1 MTFSGSQ
8 VALPPELCQ
17 RMVGRSWQDD
27 PRCPRFEAL
36 RLLTLTYW
44 DCAGAV
50 AEGQLVVAEPLA
62 DEVLAIFAGLFD
74 IRFSIARMELIDA
87 FGGDDDAAMAAN
99 NTSAFNFRNVAG
111 SNVLSNHAFGAAIDI
126 NPLFN
131 PMIVDG
137 AFFPPAGVAYA
148 DREDARPGMIVRPGP
163 VVELFEARGWEWGGD
178 WSSKDYHHFANPG
191 FRR

>member
-87 FGGDDDAAMAAN
+87 FGVVAARKLRGIACGSKSLEVDPFDHLSIAHVETGDDP
-99 NTSAFNFRNVAG
+99 
-111 SNVLSNHAFGAAIDI
+111 FGQHEAIS
-126 NPLFN
+126 
-131 PMIVDG
+131 
-137 AFFPPAGVAYA
+137 
-148 DREDARPGMIVRPGP
+148 RPCS
-163 VVELFEARGWEWGGD
+163 ESF
-178 WSSKDYHHFANPG
+178 
-191 FRR
+191 